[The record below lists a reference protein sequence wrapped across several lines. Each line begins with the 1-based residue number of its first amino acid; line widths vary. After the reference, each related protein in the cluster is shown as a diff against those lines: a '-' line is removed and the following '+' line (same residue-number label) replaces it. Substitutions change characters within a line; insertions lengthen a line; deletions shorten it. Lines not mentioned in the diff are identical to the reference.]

1 MAIDSVER
9 EERLRSAMTLA
20 ASRDAEKMEAL
31 RLAVCEFTFAHR
43 ADGLTPEGVLVALKN
58 LIDNRTMPRMT
69 PHESDWNGHLLR
81 ERISTWCI
89 KAYFNADGAC
99 T

>member
-1 MAIDSVER
+1 MIARAEAAHQPAHNAVGTGTTASALLATPCLNGVLMAIDSVER

-43 ADGLTPEGVLVALKN
+43 ADGLTPEGVLIALK
-58 LIDNRTMPRMT
+58 
-69 PHESDWNGHLLR
+69 S
-81 ERISTWCI
+81 
-89 KAYFNADGAC
+89 
-99 T
+99 